1 LTEVDVAEATGDLEK
16 EAFRAMNAVVEPLV
30 RAGFAGPL
38 FTPFGL
44 IVLETLGRE
53 TQEIRRTPLLATSCG
68 QLTVV
73 ATFRA
78 GRSQWVKNLAL
89 QTSADW
95 WKNGRRVT
103 GRPVVFAEAAPW
115 PDETGIPAALAPFV
129 EAWRP
134 LVAAGWAI
142 AVLVSADAQA

>member
-1 LTEVDVAEATGDLEK
+1 MAKTTVDLERD
-16 EAFRAMNAVVEPLV
+16 AFRAMNAVVEPLV

-38 FTPFGL
+38 FTPFGA
-44 IVLETLGRE
+44 IVLETIGRKTKE
-53 TQEIRRTPLLATSCG
+53 VRRTPLLATSCG
-68 QLTVV
+68 PLTVV
-73 ATFRA
+73 ATFRG

-115 PDETGIPAALAPFV
+115 PDEQSIPEALRPFV
-129 EAWRP
+129 ETTWCP

-142 AVLVSADAQA
+142 AVLVRDR